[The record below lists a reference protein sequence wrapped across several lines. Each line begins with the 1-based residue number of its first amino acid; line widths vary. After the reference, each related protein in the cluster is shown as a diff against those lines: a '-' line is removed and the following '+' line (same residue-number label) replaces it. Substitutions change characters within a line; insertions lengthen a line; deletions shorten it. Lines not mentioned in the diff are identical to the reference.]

1 MLDGFVVV
9 QVVVCWFVVHAVWLT
24 AVLCRFEQHDGLFA
38 GRISCVLGDCSVSV
52 GRWHHDGFLVSLTVA
67 FGSGCL

>member
-24 AVLCRFEQHDGLFA
+24 AVLCRFDQDDG
-38 GRISCVLGDCSVSV
+38 
-52 GRWHHDGFLVSLTVA
+52 
-67 FGSGCL
+67 